1 MERKIYLKQEAL
13 KFGVGS
19 TAKEAITD
27 NYYEVVEVDED
38 QVSIQLLDFN
48 DQPLGKASILPRE
61 KLKEF
66 IFCPDY
72 FKDKKGSKELTI
84 EKHVKSGDKHFEK
97 KELFNA
103 EFEYNRALSVDDK
116 HLRANLGKGKTL
128 YARGDKEEARKIF
141 NKISN
146 TETLYDSEN
155 KHIFNEFGIELRKKK
170 MFEEAISN
178 YRKAISID
186 PNDEILYY
194 NLGRAYFEQGDREKA
209 ADQLKSA
216 LTIKPDFSDA
226 QEFLSKIRP
235 Q

>member
-13 KFGVGS
+13 KLGVGS
-19 TAKEAITD
+19 TAREATTD

-48 DQPLGKASILPRE
+48 DQPLGKASILPRK
-61 KLKEF
+61 KLKELV
-66 IFCPDY
+66 FCPGY
-72 FKDKKGSKELTI
+72 FKDKKGSKELAI

-97 KELFNA
+97 REFFSA
-103 EFEYNRALSVDDK
+103 EFEYNKVLSVDDH
-116 HLRANLGKGKTL
+116 HLRANLGKGKAL
-128 YARGDKEEARKIF
+128 YDRGDKEEARKIF
-141 NKISN
+141 NKLSN

-155 KHIFNEFGIELRKKK
+155 KHIFNELGIELRKKK

-216 LTIKPDFSDA
+216 LTKKPDFSDA
-226 QEFLSKIRP
+226 QEFLSKIQP